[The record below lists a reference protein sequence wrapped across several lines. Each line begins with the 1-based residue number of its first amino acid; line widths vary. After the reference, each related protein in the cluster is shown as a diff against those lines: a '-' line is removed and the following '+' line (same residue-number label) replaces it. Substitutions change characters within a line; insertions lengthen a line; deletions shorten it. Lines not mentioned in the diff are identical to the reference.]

1 MHWQIGNLLSSSTI
15 HLSKCNVPFRELK
28 NKSTGIDIIVPEY
41 QIIPGKI
48 VNTVLY
54 HVIVITRLFYF
65 KTRQH
70 KESDLVQFAVSI
82 CKSI

>member
-1 MHWQIGNLLSSSTI
+1 MFCSY
-15 HLSKCNVPFRELK
+15 RELK

-48 VNTVLY
+48 INTVLY
-54 HVIVITRLFYF
+54 HIIVITRLFYF

-70 KESDLVQFAVSI
+70 KESDLVQFAVSEHFYLF
-82 CKSI
+82 

>member
-1 MHWQIGNLLSSSTI
+1 MLY
-15 HLSKCNVPFRELK
+15 RELK

-41 QIIPGKI
+41 QVIPGKI

-54 HVIVITRLFYF
+54 HIIVITRLFYF

-70 KESDLVQFAVSI
+70 KDSDLVQFAVSNKI
-82 CKSI
+82 IIGTLIWLLWYC

>member
-1 MHWQIGNLLSSSTI
+1 MFCS
-15 HLSKCNVPFRELK
+15 CRELK

-48 VNTVLY
+48 INTVLY
-54 HVIVITRLFYF
+54 HIIVITRLFYF

-70 KESDLVQFAVSI
+70 KESDLVQFAVSEHFYLF
-82 CKSI
+82 